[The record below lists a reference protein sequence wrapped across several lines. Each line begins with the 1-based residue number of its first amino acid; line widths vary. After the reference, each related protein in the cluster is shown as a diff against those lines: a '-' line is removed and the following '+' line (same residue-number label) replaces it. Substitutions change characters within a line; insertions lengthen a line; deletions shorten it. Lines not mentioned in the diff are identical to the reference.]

1 MITPHGPIEAGEIAD
16 GSVTADKLAAD
27 AVTEEKIAADAVT
40 ADKLDIE
47 VLEVTVSSGASTG
60 TATCTEGAIVIG
72 YYPTQNQDQF
82 IDSIHISGTT
92 LTVTLASSA
101 TADNKFNVVCLKP
114 TV

>member
-16 GSVTADKLAAD
+16 DSVT
-27 AVTEEKIAADAVT
+27 ESKIADDSVT

-60 TATCTEGAIVIG
+60 TATCTSGAIVIG
-72 YYPTQNQDQF
+72 YYPIQNQDQF
-82 IDSIHISGTT
+82 VDSIDISGTT
-92 LTVTLASSA
+92 LTVTLASNA